1 VHARSWSGMHLEL
14 ESTDTYDDLQRLIV
28 CRLRLFHLLLIVG
41 RVRSEMIAGRR
52 YGLTKFFDD
61 ASTTKS
67 RRKDF
72 RMRPNTMIRPFREM
86 RRVGVMDDE

>member
-1 VHARSWSGMHLEL
+1 MHLEL